1 MNVNAKKFIKW
12 FLILLMAVFLTLS
25 TALYFLQDK
34 LINKAIVE
42 LNKNLEVPMSVQK
55 VEFAFWSSFPN
66 ISVDLLDVKIPGR
79 LRKTVLLTSEKFNLR
94 FNPLDL
100 LSGDYNLKQ
109 INITKG
115 SLNLQIDS
123 LGRENFDII
132 KNTKEGNDSDF
143 RLALQAVRLKQMN
156 VRYQNMATKQDYTS
170 HVDLISLS
178 GELSKNEFEMLT
190 QGDIQVLNALSSGIP
205 LIKNQRLEFD
215 LSLSVDKSN
224 GVTNI
229 PTAVINIG
237 GLPFE
242 IDGSVHPD
250 SLWFNIK
257 SKEIQLTDAVE
268 KLALKDSKETL
279 NKFQGKGL
287 LDFELEIFG
296 GTASAAPLNINCLFA
311 IKDGQLRE
319 PIENIKLSNIQ
330 LKGHYLKT
338 DENPEE
344 LVLENISLISETGPF
359 KGALSIV
366 DFNAPTYSGS
376 ARGKINLSSAKRIF
390 GFPGVDEVNGFVNIS
405 TDFLATENAH
415 NETIVLQRC
424 NGTVDFENVVFQ
436 LIEDKRR
443 FEKMNGKVDF
453 TKQNLRVNKF
463 SLAVNKTDM
472 TLTGRMSNVFNYLY
486 NSGDLGLKLK
496 LSSANIVLTDLGS
509 TSKEQK
515 KATQKTFAL
524 PEKIKG
530 SLFVDIKN
538 LNYEKHDFR
547 NVRGDLNIDERNL
560 VFSYISLVNS
570 GSRIEGGVTISEVQP
585 ESFDISLNAASSD
598 IDVQQA
604 FREWD
609 NFYQDVLLAENI
621 EGSAGL
627 KLTFRGLFDLQTGL
641 EYPSV
646 TSNME
651 LLISNGNIKNA
662 SIMDDISKS
671 IKDSPAK
678 YVLGKKNLQTLEK
691 RLKSIS
697 FETLKNTI
705 TIKNS
710 VVTIPKMFISS
721 SVLDMNVSGTHTFDN
736 DIDYRFDFK
745 FRDLKESNQDS
756 EFGEIIDDGTGF
768 RMFLKM
774 YGSLENP
781 TLEWDK
787 EQQKKSAQEYR
798 QEEKKQIK
806 EMLKTE
812 FGAFKNDTTVEE
824 YVPEEKPQEDLKIN
838 WEPTKNEPETKDSL
852 APKSEKIKEEKPK
865 KKQSKLKKA
874 LEKLKEQQ
882 KKEAE
887 ASEEKIGIKGGG

>member
-1 MNVNAKKFIKW
+1 MNVKAKKFLKW
-12 FLILLMAVFLTLS
+12 FSIMLLAVFLMLS
-25 TALYFLQDK
+25 TALYVLQDK
-34 LINKAIVE
+34 LINRAIVE
-42 LNKNLEVPMSVQK
+42 LNKNLEVPMSVNK

-66 ISVDLLDVKIPGR
+66 ISVDLLDVKITGR
-79 LRKTVLLTSEKFNLR
+79 RKKTVLLKSEKFNLR

-100 LSGDYNLKQ
+100 LGGDYNLKQ

-132 KNTKEGNDSDF
+132 KNTTEGNDSDF
-143 RLALQAVRLKQMN
+143 RLALKAVRLKQMN
-156 VRYQNMATKQDYTS
+156 VRYQNRATRQDYTTF
-170 HVDLISLS
+170 VDLISLS
-178 GELSKNEFEMLT
+178 GELSTNEFEMLT

-205 LIKNQRLEFD
+205 LIKNQRLEFN
-215 LSLSVDKSN
+215 LSLSVDKSM

-229 PTAVINIG
+229 PTAVIDIG

-268 KLALKDSKETL
+268 KLAFKDSKETL

-287 LDFELEIFG
+287 LDFELQIFG
-296 GTASAAPLNINCLFA
+296 GTESSAPVNINCLFV

-338 DENPEE
+338 DKNPEE
-344 LVLENISLISETGPF
+344 LVLENISLTSDTGPF
-359 KGALSIV
+359 KGSLSIV
-366 DFNAPTYSGS
+366 DFTSPTWTGY
-376 ARGKINLSSAKRIF
+376 ANGKINLSSANRIF
-390 GFPGVDEVNGFVNIS
+390 GFSGIEEVKGIVNIS
-405 TDFLATENAH
+405 SDFRASENAR
-415 NETIVLQRC
+415 NEALVLHRC
-424 NGTVDFENVVFQ
+424 NGTVDFEDVVLQ
-436 LIEDKRR
+436 LKDDKRH
-443 FEKMNGKVDF
+443 FEKINGKVDF
-453 TKQNLRVNKF
+453 TKQDLQVNNF
-463 SLAVNKTDM
+463 SLLVNKTDM
-472 TLTGRMSNVFNYLY
+472 TLRGKMSNVFNYLY
-486 NSGDLGLKLK
+486 NEGTLGLSVK
-496 LSSANIVLTDLGS
+496 LSGPNIVLTDLGS

-515 KATQKTFAL
+515 KAAQKTFVL

-530 SLFVDIKN
+530 SLYVDIKN

-547 NVRGDLNIDERNL
+547 NVRGDLNIDDRNL
-560 VFSYISLVNS
+560 DFNYISLVNS
-570 GSRIEGGVTISEVQP
+570 GSRIEGGLIISELQP
-585 ESFDISLNAASSD
+585 ERFDISLNAYSTGID
-598 IDVQQA
+598 IQQA
-604 FREWD
+604 FSEWE

-621 EGSAGL
+621 RGIAAL
-627 KLTFRGLFDLQTGL
+627 KLSFRGLFDLQTGL

-646 TSNME
+646 NSNME
-651 LLISNGNIKNA
+651 LRISDGNIKNA

-678 YVLGKKNLQTLEK
+678 YVLGKKNLQILEK

-697 FETLKNTI
+697 FESLKNTI
-705 TIKNS
+705 TIKNGI
-710 VVTIPKMFISS
+710 VTIPKMFISS
-721 SVLDMNVSGTHTFDN
+721 SVLDMNVSGTHTFEN

-745 FRDLKESNQDS
+745 FRDLKESKQDS
-756 EFGEIIDDGTGF
+756 EFGEIIDDETGF

-774 YGSLENP
+774 YGSLDNP

-787 EQQKKSAQEYR
+787 EEKKKSVQEYR

-824 YVPEEKPQEDLKIN
+824 YIPKEKPKEDVKIN
-838 WEPTKNEPETKDSL
+838 WEPTKNEPKTNDSFF
-852 APKSEKIKEEKPK
+852 PKAEKPKEQNPK

-882 KKEAE
+882 KKDAE

>member
-1 MNVNAKKFIKW
+1 MNVKAKKFLKW
-12 FLILLMAVFLTLS
+12 FSIMLIAVFLMLS
-25 TALYFLQDK
+25 TALYVLQDK
-34 LINKAIVE
+34 LINRAIVE
-42 LNKNLEVPMSVQK
+42 LNKNLEVPMSVNK

-79 LRKTVLLTSEKFNLR
+79 RKKTVLLTSEKFNLR

-100 LSGDYNLKQ
+100 LGGDYNLKQ

-132 KNTKEGNDSDF
+132 KNTTEGNDSDF
-143 RLALQAVRLKQMN
+143 RLALKAVRLKQMN
-156 VRYQNMATKQDYTS
+156 VRYQNRATRQDYTTF
-170 HVDLISLS
+170 VDLISLS
-178 GELSKNEFEMLT
+178 GELSTNEFEMLT
-190 QGDIQVLNALSSGIP
+190 QGDIQVLNALSSDIP

-215 LSLSVDKSN
+215 LSLSVDKST

-229 PTAVINIG
+229 PTAVIDIG

-242 IDGSVHPD
+242 IEGSVHPD

-268 KLALKDSKETL
+268 KLALKGSKETL
-279 NKFQGKGL
+279 NQFKGKGL
-287 LDFELEIFG
+287 LDFELQIFG
-296 GTASAAPLNINCLFA
+296 GTESSAPVNINCLFA

-319 PIENIKLSNIQ
+319 PIENIKLSNIE

-338 DENPEE
+338 DKNPEE
-344 LVLENISLISETGPF
+344 LVLENISLISDTGPF
-359 KGALSIV
+359 KGSLSIV
-366 DFNAPTYSGS
+366 DFTSPTWTGY
-376 ARGKINLSSAKRIF
+376 ANGKINLSSANRIF
-390 GFPGVDEVNGFVNIS
+390 GFSGIEEVKGIVNIS
-405 TDFLATENAH
+405 TDFRASENAR
-415 NETIVLQRC
+415 NEALVLHRC
-424 NGTVDFENVVFQ
+424 NGTVDFEDVVLQ
-436 LIEDKRR
+436 LKEDKRH
-443 FEKMNGKVDF
+443 FEKINGKVDF
-453 TKQNLRVNKF
+453 TKQNLQVANF
-463 SLAVNKTDM
+463 SLSVNTTEM
-472 TLTGRMSNVFNYLY
+472 TLKGKMSNVFNYLY
-486 NSGDLGLKLK
+486 NEGILGLSVK
-496 LSSANIVLTDLGS
+496 LSGPNIVLTDLGS

-515 KATQKTFAL
+515 KAAQKTFVL

-530 SLFVDIKN
+530 SLYVDIKN

-547 NVRGDLNIDERNL
+547 NVRGDLNIDDRNL
-560 VFSYISLVNS
+560 DFNYISLVNS
-570 GSRIEGGVTISEVQP
+570 GSRIEGGLIISELQP
-585 ESFDISLNAASSD
+585 ESFDILLNAYSTGID
-598 IDVQQA
+598 IQQA
-604 FREWD
+604 FSEWE

-621 EGSAGL
+621 RGIAAL
-627 KLTFRGLFDLQTGL
+627 KLSFRGLFDLQTGL

-646 TSNME
+646 NSNME
-651 LLISNGNIKNA
+651 LRISDGNIKNA

-678 YVLGKKNLQTLEK
+678 YVLGKKNLQILEK

-697 FETLKNTI
+697 FESLKNTI

-710 VVTIPKMFISS
+710 IVTIPKMFISS
-721 SVLDMNVSGTHTFDN
+721 SVLDMNVSGTHTFEN

-745 FRDLKESNQDS
+745 FRDLKESKQDS
-756 EFGEIIDDGTGF
+756 EFGEIIDDETGF

-787 EQQKKSAQEYR
+787 EEKKKSAQEYR

-824 YVPEEKPQEDLKIN
+824 YVPKEKPKEDVKIN
-838 WEPTKNEPETKDSL
+838 WEPTKNEPKTNDSL
-852 APKSEKIKEEKPK
+852 VPKAEKPKEENPK

-882 KKEAE
+882 KKDAE

>member
-1 MNVNAKKFIKW
+1 MNVKAKKFIKW
-12 FLILLMAVFLTLS
+12 FLILLMAVFLLLS

-34 LINKAIVE
+34 LIDKAIGE
-42 LNKNLEVPMSVQK
+42 LNKNLEVPMSVNK

-66 ISVDLLDVKIPGR
+66 ISVDLLDVIIPGR
-79 LRKTVLLTSEKFNLR
+79 HKKTVLLTSEKFNLR

-100 LSGDYNLKQ
+100 LGGDYNLKQ

-115 SLNLQIDS
+115 ELNLQIDS

-132 KNTKEGNDSDF
+132 KNTKERNDSDF

-156 VRYQNMATKQDYTS
+156 VRYQNKATKQDYTS
-170 HVDLISLS
+170 YVDLISLS
-178 GELSKNEFEMLT
+178 GELSTNEFEMLT

-215 LSLSVDKSN
+215 LSLSVDKSK
-224 GVTNI
+224 GVTKI

-242 IDGSVHPD
+242 IDGYVHPD

-268 KLALKDSKETL
+268 KLALKGSKETL
-279 NKFQGKGL
+279 NKFQGKGV
-287 LDFELEIFG
+287 LDFELQIFG
-296 GTASAAPLNINCLFA
+296 GTASAAPVNINCLFA

-359 KGALSIV
+359 RGALSIV
-366 DFNAPTYSGS
+366 DFNAPTYSGF
-376 ARGKINLSSAKRIF
+376 AHGKINLSSANRIF
-390 GFPGVDEVNGFVNIS
+390 GFPGIAEVKGFVNIS
-405 TDFLATENAH
+405 SDFLASENMR
-415 NETIVLQRC
+415 NQTIVLRKC
-424 NGTVDFENVVFQ
+424 NGTVDFENVVLQ
-436 LIEDKRR
+436 LLEDKRR
-443 FEKMNGKVDF
+443 FEKINGKVDF
-453 TKQNLRVNKF
+453 TKQNLQVANF
-463 SLAVNKTDM
+463 SLLVNKTDM
-472 TLTGRMSNVFNYLY
+472 TLRGKMSNVFNYLY
-486 NSGDLGLKLK
+486 NEGSLGLSMK
-496 LSSANIVLTDLGS
+496 LSAANILLTDLGS

-515 KATQKTFAL
+515 KAAQKTFAL

-530 SLFVDIKN
+530 SLYVDVKN

-560 VFSYISLVNS
+560 DFNYISLVNS
-570 GSRIEGGVTISEVQP
+570 GSRIEGGLTISELQP
-585 ESFDISLNAASSD
+585 ESFDISLNAYSSGID
-598 IDVQQA
+598 IQQA

-609 NFYQDVLLAENI
+609 NFYQDVLLAENM
-621 EGSAGL
+621 EGSAAL
-627 KLTFRGLFDLQTGL
+627 KLSFRGLFDLQTGL

-646 TSNME
+646 NSNME
-651 LLISNGNIKNA
+651 LRISNGNIKNA

-678 YVLGKKNLQTLEK
+678 YVLGKKNLQILEK

-697 FETLKNTI
+697 FESLKNTI
-705 TIKNS
+705 TINNS
-710 VVTIPKMFISS
+710 VVTVPKMFISS

-745 FRDLKESNQDS
+745 FRDLKESNQNS

-768 RMFLKM
+768 KMFLKM
-774 YGSLENP
+774 YGPLDNP
-781 TLEWDK
+781 ILEWDK
-787 EQQKKSAQEYR
+787 EQKKKSAQEYR

-812 FGAFKNDTTVEE
+812 FGAFKNDSTVEE
-824 YVPEEKPQEDLKIN
+824 YVHEEKPKEDLKIN
-838 WEPTKNEPETKDSL
+838 WEPTKNDPETKDSL
-852 APKSEKIKEEKPK
+852 APKSEKINEEKPK

-874 LEKLKEQQ
+874 LEKLKQQQ